1 MFLPRGE
8 APVTKNLPV
17 RQCFMRRRGT
27 RSNRRMI
34 LVLLGAWVLRRSS
47 RASDSAGLRFM
58 SPVRSPKRL
67 GREGKLH
74 KSGASVKQS
83 ESSESLSS
91 WVLGCGTAATCLSL
105 DLFCFEGGVQGGDTK
120 SMGERGAGTSKGN
133 VLALKSSLTS
143 LHWLL
148 SRIG

>member
-1 MFLPRGE
+1 MLHEASGHKVEQANDISFTRG
-8 APVTKNLPV
+8 
-17 RQCFMRRRGT
+17 
-27 RSNRRMI
+27 
-34 LVLLGAWVLRRSS
+34 LGPSQELEGFRLGRPQIHV
-47 RASDSAGLRFM
+47 
-58 SPVRSPKRL
+58 PCQVPKRL